1 MWSIDFIYDLILRK
15 ACPRTEHVITHQ
27 EGEKLFLKVYASN
40 KITVH
45 ELQTIINTYK
55 LFNITLEFIRY
66 EKMPFND
73 CLILFEVREN
83 EWYYKYDW

>member
-1 MWSIDFIYDLILRK
+1 MWSIDFIYDIFLRK

-40 KITVH
+40 KITVY

-55 LFNITLEFIRY
+55 LFGITLEFIRY
-66 EKMPFND
+66 EKMPFDD
-73 CLILFEVREN
+73 CLILFEVSEN
-83 EWYYKYDW
+83 E